1 MLPRVRAH
9 SFIGCKVAGDVF
21 QRASPLRRIVM
32 ISPTTPIKRAEMTDP
47 GSSPRDAQSGDRP
60 SSAEIVI
67 AAGFCLLLFGLRWF
81 YVTNQ
86 AWDSD
91 EPQHLHVVWA
101 WANGM
106 LPYKDVFDNH
116 APLFQAMSAPIFA
129 ALGERVDIV
138 TAMRWAITP
147 VSVLVLVMTYR
158 IGLLF
163 SRRVALWGTVL
174 AAAFPDLYFKL
185 GEYRPD
191 LFWCAVWLV
200 LLAILTGGKLV
211 PRRLFW
217 AGLALGVAFAV
228 SMKTSFLLLAILF
241 AAATV
246 LLLRSL
252 TPELRV
258 PQEKS
263 RWFFHLFA
271 SLAGVLIVPLAVVAF
286 FSWKGALGQMY
297 YCVITHNIAARGDQW
312 SLFLHRMRDLR
323 FWLFIPMIAGG
334 LWLAKRDKTQDRA
347 LQRVFFLAVT
357 GLYCPLLFGFWPLIS
372 KQDFLPFF
380 PILIL
385 VMTCP
390 LVWIGE
396 LIRTK
401 TFLPAFLLPA
411 TVAAMELAGM
421 ISARPPLQ
429 PTNQTHVAIISDV
442 LKLTHPGETVLDA
455 KGQTIFRARPFYYV
469 FEQITREKV
478 ERGELR
484 DDSPERLIADRTS
497 VVVSSHWLA
506 PATGQFVS
514 RNYVPVG
521 SVLVLGKK
529 LDPDTN
535 GHVEFNVVIPAKY
548 AIIGANGLVS
558 GTLDGTKLNGSLD
571 LSPGPHDLALAVPT
585 NSVFVIWS
593 RALEK
598 GFSPFAEIK

>member
-1 MLPRVRAH
+1 
-9 SFIGCKVAGDVF
+9 
-21 QRASPLRRIVM
+21 M

-47 GSSPRDAQSGDRP
+47 GSSPRDAQSADRP
-60 SSAEIVI
+60 SYAEIVI
-67 AAGFCLLLFGLRWF
+67 AAGFFLLLLGLRWF

-174 AAAFPDLYFKL
+174 AAAFPDLYSKL

-334 LWLAKRDKTQDRA
+334 FWLATRDKKQDRE
-347 LQRVFFLAVT
+347 LQRLFFLAVT
-357 GLYCPLLFGFWPLIS
+357 GLYCPLLFSFWPLIS

-385 VMTCP
+385 VLTCP
-390 LVWIGE
+390 VVWIGE
-396 LIRTK
+396 QIQSRTA
-401 TFLPAFLLPA
+401 LPACVMPA
-411 TVAAMELAGM
+411 LVAVAEIGSM
-421 ISARPPLQ
+421 IGARPPLKQ
-429 PTNQTHVAIISDV
+429 TNQTNFAIISDA

-455 KGQTIFRARPFYYV
+455 KGQTIYRPRPFYYV

-484 DDSPERLIADRTS
+484 DDTPARLIANRTS

-529 LDPDTN
+529 LAPDTN
-535 GHVEFNVVIPAKY
+535 GHIEFNVVIPAKY

>member
-1 MLPRVRAH
+1 
-9 SFIGCKVAGDVF
+9 
-21 QRASPLRRIVM
+21 M
-32 ISPTTPIKRAEMTDP
+32 ISPTIPIGSAEMTDP
-47 GSSPRDAQSGDRP
+47 GSSPRNAESDDRP
-60 SSAEIVI
+60 SYPEIVI
-67 AAGFCLLLFGLRWF
+67 AASLFLLLFGLRWF

-147 VSVLVLVMTYR
+147 VSVLVLVMTYL
-158 IGLLF
+158 IGLRLF
-163 SRRVALWGTVL
+163 SKRVALWGTVL

-211 PRRLFW
+211 PGRLFW
-217 AGLALGVAFAV
+217 AGFALGVAFAV
-228 SMKTSFLLLAILF
+228 SMKTSFLLLAILL
-241 AAATV
+241 AGATV

-258 PQEKS
+258 PQKKS
-263 RWFFHLFA
+263 RWLFCFFA
-271 SLAGVLIVPLAVVAF
+271 SLAGLLIVPLAVVAF
-286 FSWKGALGQMY
+286 FSWKGALEQMY
-297 YCVITHNIAARGDQW
+297 YCVISHNIAARGDQW

-334 LWLAKRDKTQDRA
+334 LWLAKRDKKQDRA
-347 LQRVFFLAVT
+347 LQRLFFLAVT
-357 GLYCPLLFGFWPLIS
+357 GLYCPLLFSFWPLIS

-385 VMTCP
+385 VLTCP

-396 LIRTK
+396 RIQSRTAVPA
-401 TFLPAFLLPA
+401 FVLPAL
-411 TVAAMELAGM
+411 VAVAEIGS
-421 ISARPPLQ
+421 IIGARPPLKQ
-429 PTNQTHVAIISDV
+429 TNQTNFAIISDA

-455 KGQTIFRARPFYYV
+455 KGQTIYRSRPFYYV

-484 DDSPERLIADRTS
+484 DDTPERLIAKRTS
-497 VVVSSHWLA
+497 VIVPSHWLA

-529 LDPDTN
+529 LTPDTN

-585 NSVFVIWS
+585 NLVFVIWS

-598 GFSPFAEIK
+598 GFSPFAEIE

>member
-1 MLPRVRAH
+1 
-9 SFIGCKVAGDVF
+9 
-21 QRASPLRRIVM
+21 
-32 ISPTTPIKRAEMTDP
+32 
-47 GSSPRDAQSGDRP
+47 
-60 SSAEIVI
+60 
-67 AAGFCLLLFGLRWF
+67 
-81 YVTNQ
+81 
-86 AWDSD
+86 
-91 EPQHLHVVWA
+91 
-101 WANGM
+101 
-106 LPYKDVFDNH
+106 
-116 APLFQAMSAPIFA
+116 
-129 ALGERVDIV
+129 
-138 TAMRWAITP
+138 
-147 VSVLVLVMTYR
+147 
-158 IGLLF
+158 
-163 SRRVALWGTVL
+163 VL

-191 LFWCAVWLV
+191 LFWCAVWLI

-228 SMKTSFLLLAILF
+228 SMKTTFLLLAILL

-246 LLLRSL
+246 WLLRSL

-258 PQEKS
+258 LEGKS
-263 RWFFHLFA
+263 RWFLYFFA

-286 FSWKGALGQMY
+286 FSWKGALAQMY
-297 YCVITHNIAARGDQW
+297 YCVITHNIAADGDQW
-312 SLFLHRMRDLR
+312 SLFFHRMRDLR

-334 LWLAKRDKTQDRA
+334 LWLAKRDRKRDRA
-347 LQRVFFLAVT
+347 LQRLFFLSVT
-357 GLYCPLLFGFWPLIS
+357 GLYCPLLFSLWPLIS

-385 VMTCP
+385 VLACP

-396 LIRTK
+396 RIQSK
-401 TFLPAFLLPA
+401 TAVPAFLLPA
-411 TVAAMELAGM
+411 LVAVAELGWM
-421 ISARPPLQ
+421 INARPPLKQ
-429 PTNQTHVAIISDV
+429 TNQANFAIISDV
-442 LKLTHPGETVLDA
+442 LKLTNRGETVLDA
-455 KGQTIFRARPFYYV
+455 KGQTIYRPRPFYYV

-484 DDSPERLIADRTS
+484 DDAPERLKANRTS

-529 LDPDTN
+529 LVPDTN
-535 GHVEFNVVIPAKY
+535 GHVEFDVVIPAKY

-558 GTLDGTKLNGSLD
+558 GKLDGTKLKGSRD

-585 NSVFVIWS
+585 NSAFVIWS

-598 GFSPFAEIK
+598 GFSPFAETK